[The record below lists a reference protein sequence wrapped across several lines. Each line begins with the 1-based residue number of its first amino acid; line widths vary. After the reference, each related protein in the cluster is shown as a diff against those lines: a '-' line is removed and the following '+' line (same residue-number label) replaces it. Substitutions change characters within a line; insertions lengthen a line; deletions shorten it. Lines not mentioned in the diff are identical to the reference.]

1 MNSPIKFLLSSC
13 LIIVAFTAFSNPSV
27 RAGFRLPDSINE
39 VTIRYKRIENLILIP
54 VTINDSI
61 QLNLILDTGCRNMI
75 LFGKKFLRELIIQP
89 GKGFQF
95 SGLGSGR
102 PVNGSL
108 SLGNKVSIGEVLG
121 ERIPIVVVPQQG
133 LFGRYHNVDGIIGYD
148 VFIKF
153 EIELDPGKQIIFFRP
168 AATAEL
174 GIGFTM
180 IPIKIIDSKPVTRST
195 ISLPDHQ
202 AEELDLLIDTGS
214 SLGLLLK
221 LNSLQAYNDNTEQ
234 SVLGQGLNGDIMG
247 HRIISKK
254 VALHEFEFLQVRTG
268 IIESPWPNEAS
279 IGMEVL
285 KEYSFVLNYCKGY
298 MGLRKGPLI
307 LAESDKEPQKPLER
321 MNF

>member
-1 MNSPIKFLLSSC
+1 MNNSARFLLSA
-13 LIIVAFTAFSNPSV
+13 LLIVAALTAYSNPFFP
-27 RAGFRLPDSINE
+27 AGFRLPDSINE

-54 VTINDSI
+54 VIVNDSVY
-61 QLNLILDTGCRNMI
+61 LNLILDTGCRNMV
-75 LFGKKFLRELIIQP
+75 LFGKRFLRELSIQP

-95 SGLGSGR
+95 SGLGSGG

-133 LFGRYHNVDGIIGYD
+133 LFGKYHGVDGIIGYD

-153 EIELDPGKQIIFFRP
+153 EIELDPGKQIISFRP

-174 GIGFTM
+174 GIGFTK
-180 IPIKIIDSKPVTRST
+180 IPIKVIDSRPVTRSV
-195 ISLPDHQ
+195 ILLPDHE
-202 AEELDLLIDTGS
+202 AEELDLMIDTGS

-221 LNSLQAYNDNTEQ
+221 LNSLEAYTRNGGQ
-234 SVLGQGLNGDIMG
+234 SVLGKGLNGNILG
-247 HRIISKK
+247 HRTISKK
-254 VALHEFEFLQVRTG
+254 VIIHEFEFPHVKTG

-307 LAESDKEPQKPLER
+307 LAESDKGPQKALEHV
-321 MNF
+321 NF